1 MRNRALP
8 ADTTLE
14 AVRPQIKVHDRLGF
28 DGRLR
33 MVVEL
38 SENVRRF
45 AGAEIRR
52 RYPDYTDEQLRLA
65 EIRLRLGETL
75 FRAAY
80 PGVDVEA

>member
-14 AVRPQIKVHDRLGF
+14 AMRAQIKVHDRLGF

-38 SENVRRF
+38 SENVRRI
-45 AGAEIRR
+45 AAAEIRR
-52 RYPDYTDEQLRLA
+52 RHPEYTDDEVRLA
-65 EIRLRLGETL
+65 EIRLRLGEKL
-75 FRAAY
+75 FREAY
-80 PGVDVEA
+80 PGVDVQP